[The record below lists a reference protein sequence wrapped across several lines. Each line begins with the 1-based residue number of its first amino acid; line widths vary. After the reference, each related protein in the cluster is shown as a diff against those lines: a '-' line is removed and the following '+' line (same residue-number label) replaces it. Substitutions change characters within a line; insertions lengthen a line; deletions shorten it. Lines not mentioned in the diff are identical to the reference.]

1 MMEYKDDNENDFIS
15 DEEENLVDKFGPV
28 DNLEF
33 GFDKDVDDNDDK
45 KNDEWRKFLFFI
57 NF

>member
-1 MMEYKDDNENDFIS
+1 
-15 DEEENLVDKFGPV
+15 
-28 DNLEF
+28 LEF

>member
-45 KNDEWRKFLFFI
+45 KNDE
-57 NF
+57 